1 MKYLKLINWKVLT
14 GDVSDLR
21 GDVTGLRGD
30 VSGLRGDV
38 TGLRGDVTTFL
49 RADYDPQDA
58 LGLIAQQLAYEHGE
72 IGG

>member
-14 GDVSDLR
+14 GDVSD
-21 GDVTGLRGD
+21 
-30 VSGLRGDV
+30 
-38 TGLRGDVTTFL
+38 LRGDVTTFL